1 MELRNTGDGHMYEVC
16 LTIDGIRECTFVS
29 SMHLVDDK
37 KKQLTAAIKRRA
49 LDAFVEEAA
58 NTACDI

>member
-1 MELRNTGDGHMYEVC
+1 MELRNTNDGHMYEVC
-16 LTIDGIRECTFVS
+16 LTIDGIRECAYVS

-37 KKQLTAAIKRRA
+37 KKQLAAAIKRRA

-58 NTACDI
+58 STACDI